1 VTHRSA
7 LARVVGI
14 AVGLAAATAVAAP
27 TALQAF
33 SAELDAQWDYGRPAE
48 SAQRFR
54 AELSRWPADDPQALI
69 VVTQIA
75 RAQGLQRRFAEAHA
89 TLDAIEPGLAPAPS
103 HVRVRYLLER
113 GRVFNSAGTPE
124 RAVPLFA
131 EALTLAGCANDE
143 FYAVDAAHMLG
154 IAAPPPERLD
164 WNLKAVAL
172 ADAAQD
178 PRARRW
184 NASLYNNVGWTW
196 HDRGDY
202 AAALAAWE
210 KALAAHTAAG
220 NPARIRIA
228 QWTVARGLRSL
239 GRLDEAQA
247 IQLALAAENDRLGTP
262 DGYVYEELAEIAVA
276 RGGGAA
282 AANWAAKAHAALKDD
297 PSLQAGDSARLAR
310 LARLAVPA
318 PEGTSR

>member
-1 VTHRSA
+1 
-7 LARVVGI
+7 
-14 AVGLAAATAVAAP
+14 
-27 TALQAF
+27 
-33 SAELDAQWDYGRPAE
+33 
-48 SAQRFR
+48 
-54 AELSRWPADDPQALI
+54 
-69 VVTQIA
+69 
-75 RAQGLQRRFAEAHA
+75 
-89 TLDAIEPGLAPAPS
+89 
-103 HVRVRYLLER
+103 
-113 GRVFNSAGTPE
+113 
-124 RAVPLFA
+124 
-131 EALTLAGCANDE
+131 
-143 FYAVDAAHMLG
+143 MLG

-247 IQLALAAENDRLGTP
+247 IQLALATENDRLGTP